1 MHGGHR
7 WSKKLPTGELQNIT
21 ESKPG
26 WQPHL
31 KRDKENKKT
40 NKHPE
45 TSEAPSPPGPA
56 VSLPYPLLAKPNIV
70 MERRTCFQ
78 GLAQVSQTEQS
89 KVNLELRSYKSVTCR
104 RVQQTGPFSTC
115 IHT

>member
-1 MHGGHR
+1 MTIYKAKGEPFIAQAAAPARRLGTELSGVPGGWGCCTGMCARGHR

-45 TSEAPSPPGPA
+45 T
-56 VSLPYPLLAKPNIV
+56 
-70 MERRTCFQ
+70 
-78 GLAQVSQTEQS
+78 
-89 KVNLELRSYKSVTCR
+89 
-104 RVQQTGPFSTC
+104 
-115 IHT
+115 